1 MWTGD
6 EEAPPI
12 DKPGVL
18 AAAGAAGVVLAGWMR
33 LMSGAPGWP
42 VIVAIGLAAGAMII
56 VLCRANMPA
65 SLRTPLVM
73 ALLATMLFGAARAD
87 LFGMRGVTDKVAQ
100 GADQASASRDAIDR
114 YASGNPDVP
123 VTGTSGAEV
132 VLVAGKGGGTEWAHD
147 INGAWSGKIGGH
159 AAQGLRISGS
169 VDEDEVRDGMAW
181 VAIDWAISRD
191 FESARC
197 GRTSVSGRD
206 RAIIV
211 QAIGEPM
218 AQAVA
223 RSISLGKASC
233 P

>member
-6 EEAPPI
+6 EAPSI

-42 VIVAIGLAAGAMII
+42 VIVAIGLAAGGMILL
-56 VLCRANMPA
+56 LCRATMPA
-65 SLRTPLVM
+65 SLRTPLVL

-87 LFGMRGVTDKVAQ
+87 LFGVHRVTDTVAQ
-100 GADQASASRDAIDR
+100 GVDQAAASRDAIDR
-114 YASGNPDVP
+114 YASGNPGLP
-123 VTGTSGAEV
+123 MAGTGGARV
-132 VLVAGKGGGTEWAHD
+132 ALVAGPGGGSDWARD
-147 INGAWSGKIGGH
+147 IDGAWSGKLGGS
-159 AAQGLRISGS
+159 AAQSFRITGS
-169 VDEDEVRDGMAW
+169 VEEDAVRDGMAW
-181 VAIDWAISRD
+181 VAIDWSISRD
-191 FESARC
+191 FDSAHC
-197 GRTSVSGRD
+197 GRTSAGGPD
-206 RAIIV
+206 RATIIE
-211 QAIGEPM
+211 AIGEPM

>member
-1 MWTGD
+1 MWTQD
-6 EEAPPI
+6 EAPPI

-33 LMSGAPGWP
+33 LMSGVPGWP

-56 VLCRANMPA
+56 VLCRATMPA
-65 SLRTPLVM
+65 SLRTPLVL
-73 ALLATMLFGAARAD
+73 ALLATMMFGAARAD
-87 LFGMRGVTDKVAQ
+87 MFGMRGVTDTVAQ
-100 GADQASASRDAIDR
+100 GVDQAAASRDAIDR

-123 VTGTSGAEV
+123 VAGTRGAQV
-132 VLVAGKGGGTEWAHD
+132 VLVAGRGGGSEWARE
-147 INGAWSGKIGGH
+147 INGTWSGRIGGH
-159 AAQGLRISGS
+159 AAQGLRITGS
-169 VDEDEVRDGMAW
+169 VDEDDRRDGIAW

-197 GRTSVSGRD
+197 GRTSAGGRD
-206 RAIIV
+206 RATIV

-223 RSISLGKASC
+223 RSISLGKVSC